1 MAEPEVFA
9 FRELLFVG
17 GVCAFLGARLPE
29 CGT

>member
-9 FRELLFVG
+9 FRELRFG
-17 GVCAFLGARLPE
+17 DVCTLHSVLDCPR